1 MEMESYKT
9 VTDKRVF
16 QLEAK
21 AKEIEGKVGIYP
33 QALKNV
39 RQVKLPDW

>member
-21 AKEIEGKVGIYP
+21 VKELEEKVGHP
-33 QALKNV
+33 PV
-39 RQVKLPDW
+39 TP

>member
-21 AKEIEGKVGIYP
+21 AKEIEGKVGISSGT
-33 QALKNV
+33 QEGSSGEAT
-39 RQVKLPDW
+39 